1 MNQIFIKINTQ
12 FIPTVKH
19 MLSKKSSVPGGP
31 LSGSPHRAMES
42 SEDVPEETAA
52 FQLTAM
58 GADQMGLRVVAGSW
72 TGLTVEG
79 LRCAKLLRP
88 EVCGMFEEHKQ
99 NLSV

>member
-1 MNQIFIKINTQ
+1 MKASLKRQQHF
-12 FIPTVKH
+12 
-19 MLSKKSSVPGGP
+19 
-31 LSGSPHRAMES
+31 SGQP
-42 SEDVPEETAA
+42 
-52 FQLTAM
+52 M

-88 EVCGMFEEHKQ
+88 EVRDMFEEHKQ